1 MNTLVYTNLLHKI
14 DPWCNNY
21 FTFNCHVFDRHYL
34 RGCLV
39 NSLAKKELI
48 REVVSTQLPSLI
60 EKIERKVDV
69 SASRT
74 SSNQNWVQSPQVK
87 QNQYRTTLDEEEIN
101 KLSDLL
107 LDTKEG
113 SFELAIMVLKTHGAS
128 IDYIVLEL
136 IPEIARR
143 FGKQWEDDSLSF
155 ADVSMGVSKLER
167 VIHKLD
173 YLFQANQLDR
183 QQNKAIL
190 ISGFPGSQHSLGSLI
205 FANFFTFCGWQV
217 HRPNQVNMDSIAY
230 GVSSKIL
237 QAIAISVSTNE
248 QLEQLPNLINLI
260 RQKSQNPKIIVL
272 VGGPLYNRAPDAFDH
287 IPAEVKAFNP
297 EESVQKLEQHLSQ
310 LEK

>member
-1 MNTLVYTNLLHKI
+1 M
-14 DPWCNNY
+14 
-21 FTFNCHVFDRHYL
+21 
-34 RGCLV
+34 

-48 REVVSTQLPSLI
+48 REVVSTQLPDLI
-60 EKIERKVDV
+60 GEIERKVDG

-74 SSNQNWVQSPQVK
+74 SSNQNWIQAPQTK
-87 QNQYRTTLDEEEIN
+87 QNQYSNKLDEEEVN
-101 KLSDLL
+101 KLTNLL
-107 LDTKEG
+107 LDSQEG
-113 SFELAIMVLKTHGAS
+113 SFEFAITILKTHGAS
-128 IDYIVLEL
+128 INYIVLEL

-167 VIHKLD
+167 AIHKLD

-183 QQNKAIL
+183 QQNKAIF

-205 FANFFTFCGWQV
+205 FGNFLTFCGWQV
-217 HRPNQVNMDSIAY
+217 HRPNQTNIDSIIY

-237 QAIAISVSTNE
+237 QAIAISVSTNQ
-248 QLEQLPNLINLI
+248 QLEQLPSLIELL

-272 VGGPLYNRAPDAFDH
+272 VGGPLYNKAPEAFDH
-287 IPAEVKAFNP
+287 IQAEVKAFSP

>member
-1 MNTLVYTNLLHKI
+1 M
-14 DPWCNNY
+14 
-21 FTFNCHVFDRHYL
+21 
-34 RGCLV
+34 

-48 REVVSTQLPSLI
+48 REVVSTQLPDLI
-60 EKIERKVDV
+60 GEIERKVDV

-74 SSNQNWVQSPQVK
+74 SSNQNWIQSPQTK
-87 QNQYRTTLDEEEIN
+87 QNQYRNKLDEEEVN
-101 KLSDLL
+101 KLTNLL
-107 LDTKEG
+107 LDSQEG
-113 SFELAIMVLKTHGAS
+113 SFEFAITILKTHGAS
-128 IDYIVLEL
+128 INYIVLEL

-167 VIHKLD
+167 AIHKLD

-183 QQNKAIL
+183 QQNKAIF

-205 FANFFTFCGWQV
+205 FGNFLTFCGWQV
-217 HRPNQVNMDSIAY
+217 HRPNQTNLDSIVY

-237 QAIAISVSTNE
+237 QAIAISVSTNQ
-248 QLEQLPNLINLI
+248 QLEQLPSVIDLL
-260 RQKSQNPKIIVL
+260 RQKSQTPKIIVL
-272 VGGPLYNRAPDAFDH
+272 VGGPLYNRAPEAFDQ
-287 IPAEVKAFNP
+287 IEAEVKAFSP

>member
-1 MNTLVYTNLLHKI
+1 M
-14 DPWCNNY
+14 
-21 FTFNCHVFDRHYL
+21 
-34 RGCLV
+34 

-48 REVVSTQLPSLI
+48 REVVSTQLPDLI
-60 EKIERKVDV
+60 GEIERKVDV

-74 SSNQNWVQSPQVK
+74 PSNQNWIQSPQTK
-87 QNQYRTTLDEEEIN
+87 QNQYCNKLDEEEVN
-101 KLSDLL
+101 KLTNLL
-107 LDTKEG
+107 LDSQEG
-113 SFELAIMVLKTHGAS
+113 SFEFAITILKTHGAS
-128 IDYIVLEL
+128 INYIVLEL

-155 ADVSMGVSKLER
+155 AEVSMGVSKLER
-167 VIHKLD
+167 AIHKLD

-183 QQNKAIL
+183 QQNKAIF

-205 FANFFTFCGWQV
+205 FGNFLTFCGWQV
-217 HRPNQVNMDSIAY
+217 HRPNQANLDSIVY

-237 QAIAISVSTNE
+237 QAIAISVSTNQ
-248 QLEQLPNLINLI
+248 QLEQLPSLIDLL

-272 VGGPLYNRAPDAFDH
+272 VGGPLYNKSPEAFDH
-287 IPAEVKAFNP
+287 IQAEVKAFSP

>member
-1 MNTLVYTNLLHKI
+1 
-14 DPWCNNY
+14 
-21 FTFNCHVFDRHYL
+21 
-34 RGCLV
+34 V

-48 REVVSTQLPSLI
+48 REVVSTQLPDLI
-60 EKIERKVDV
+60 GEIERKVDV

-74 SSNQNWVQSPQVK
+74 PSNQNWIQAPQTK
-87 QNQYRTTLDEEEIN
+87 QNQYRNKLDEEEVT
-101 KLSDLL
+101 KLTNLL
-107 LDTKEG
+107 LDSQEG
-113 SFELAIMVLKTHGAS
+113 SFELAVTILKTHGAS
-128 IDYIVLEL
+128 INYIVLDL

-183 QQNKAIL
+183 QENKAIF

-205 FANFFTFCGWQV
+205 FANYLIFSGWQV
-217 HRPNQVNMDSIAY
+217 HRPNQTSIDSIVH
-230 GVSSKIL
+230 GVSSKML
-237 QAIAISVSTNE
+237 QALAISVSTNE
-248 QLEQLPNLINLI
+248 QLEQLPSLINLL
-260 RQKSQNPKIIVL
+260 RQKSRNPKIIVL
-272 VGGPLYNRAPDAFDH
+272 IGGPLYNRSPDAFDH
-287 IPAEVKAFNP
+287 IQAEVKAFSP

>member
-1 MNTLVYTNLLHKI
+1 M
-14 DPWCNNY
+14 
-21 FTFNCHVFDRHYL
+21 
-34 RGCLV
+34 

-48 REVVSTQLPSLI
+48 REVVSTQLPDLI
-60 EKIERKVDV
+60 GEIERKVDV

-74 SSNQNWVQSPQVK
+74 SSNQNWIQAPQTK
-87 QNQYRTTLDEEEIN
+87 QNQYRNKLDEEEVN
-101 KLSDLL
+101 KLTNLL
-107 LDTKEG
+107 LDSQEG
-113 SFELAIMVLKTHGAS
+113 SFEFAITILKTHGAS
-128 IDYIVLEL
+128 INYIVLEL

-167 VIHKLD
+167 AIHKLD

-183 QQNKAIL
+183 QQNKAIF

-205 FANFFTFCGWQV
+205 FGNFLTFCGWQV
-217 HRPNQVNMDSIAY
+217 HRPNQTNLDSIVY

-237 QAIAISVSTNE
+237 QAIAISVSTNQ
-248 QLEQLPNLINLI
+248 QLEQLPSLIDLL

-272 VGGPLYNRAPDAFDH
+272 VGGPLYNRAPEAFDH
-287 IPAEVKAFNP
+287 IEAEVKAFSP

>member
-1 MNTLVYTNLLHKI
+1 M
-14 DPWCNNY
+14 
-21 FTFNCHVFDRHYL
+21 
-34 RGCLV
+34 

-48 REVVSTQLPSLI
+48 REVVSTQLPDLI
-60 EKIERKVDV
+60 GEIERKVDV

-74 SSNQNWVQSPQVK
+74 SSNQNWIQAPQTK
-87 QNQYRTTLDEEEIN
+87 PNQYRNKLDEEEVN
-101 KLSDLL
+101 KLTNLL
-107 LDTKEG
+107 LDSQEG
-113 SFELAIMVLKTHGAS
+113 SFEFAITILKTHGAS
-128 IDYIVLEL
+128 INYIVLEL

-167 VIHKLD
+167 AIHKLD

-183 QQNKAIL
+183 QQNKAIF

-205 FANFFTFCGWQV
+205 FGNFLTFCGWQV
-217 HRPNQVNMDSIAY
+217 HRPNQTNIDSIVY

-237 QAIAISVSTNE
+237 QAIAISVSTNR
-248 QLEQLPNLINLI
+248 QLEQLPSLIDLL

-272 VGGPLYNRAPDAFDH
+272 VGGPLYNRAPEAFDH
-287 IPAEVKAFNP
+287 IEAEVKAFSP

>member
-1 MNTLVYTNLLHKI
+1 M
-14 DPWCNNY
+14 
-21 FTFNCHVFDRHYL
+21 
-34 RGCLV
+34 

-48 REVVSTQLPSLI
+48 REVVSTQLPDLI
-60 EKIERKVDV
+60 GEIERKVDG

-74 SSNQNWVQSPQVK
+74 SSNQNWIQAPQTK
-87 QNQYRTTLDEEEIN
+87 QNQYSNKLDEEEVN
-101 KLSDLL
+101 KLTNLL
-107 LDTKEG
+107 LDSQEG
-113 SFELAIMVLKTHGAS
+113 SFEFAITILKTHGAS
-128 IDYIVLEL
+128 INYIVLEL

-167 VIHKLD
+167 AIHKLD

-183 QQNKAIL
+183 QQNKAIF

-205 FANFFTFCGWQV
+205 FGNFLTFCGWQV
-217 HRPNQVNMDSIAY
+217 HRPNQTNIDSIIY

-237 QAIAISVSTNE
+237 QAIAISVSTNQ
-248 QLEQLPNLINLI
+248 QLEQLPSLIDLL

-272 VGGPLYNRAPDAFDH
+272 VGGPLYNKAPEAFDH
-287 IPAEVKAFNP
+287 IQAEVKAFSP